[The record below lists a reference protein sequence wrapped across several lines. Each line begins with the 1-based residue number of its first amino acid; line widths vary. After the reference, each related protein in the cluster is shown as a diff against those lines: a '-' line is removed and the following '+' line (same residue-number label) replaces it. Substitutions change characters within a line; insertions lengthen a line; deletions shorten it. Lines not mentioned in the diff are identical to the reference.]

1 MLFGE
6 PTSAENHESHNSV
19 SVNAISESKQ
29 AKNSLVKT
37 KEVCEN
43 FKITEDDNQ
52 VSPMPGVKQ
61 EAFPDEEEEAVDCLD
76 EQCLDQKRNKREAL
90 RNIMHSGRTKEGL
103 DNDRFEKKSGCR
115 KIERKKVSFADRKIV
130 IRKRLGR
137 YGSKANRRRSMR
149 RRIFKMMMEA
159 EQEKR
164 KAKRNLTEDTSQD
177 GKPACKQST
186 LSKTPDNNNSWS
198 SNNAKKFKYIFSRK
212 TGKAPILQIIDC
224 QNLFPL

>member
-6 PTSAENHESHNSV
+6 PTSAENYVNSV
-19 SVNAISESKQ
+19 SVNAISESAQ
-29 AKNSLVKT
+29 PKNSLVMT
-37 KEVCEN
+37 KDVCEN
-43 FKITEDDNQ
+43 SGLTEDDNQ
-52 VSPMPGVKQ
+52 VSPMPGGQQ
-61 EAFPDEEEEAVDCLD
+61 EAFPDEEEEAVPCLD
-76 EQCLDQKRNKREAL
+76 EQGLDQKRNKREAL
-90 RNIMHSGRTKEGL
+90 RKIMHAGRTKEGL

-177 GKPACKQST
+177 GEPACKQST